1 MTTWLAI
8 EHEAVTLIITTNVI
22 GIISTVRVAVRFVR
36 GIETRAAV
44 VAVTFG
50 IVQVIVDA
58 ARLKLVEVVVVVVGV
73 LELAH
78 LLELVV
84 VAVARSGVG
93 VLAVALAPSPVAFQS
108 GVGART
114 RVQVALLLRAP
125 VAPTV
130 PRLLFLLRARAARLV
145 AIIL

>member
-44 VAVTFG
+44 VAVTLG

-58 ARLKLVEVVVVVVGV
+58 ARLKLVEVVVVGV